1 VTIAEHVH
9 DVPSDD
15 ELAAMIGAATPH
27 FALQIRDR
35 VRDVMAALPPD
46 HPRQAGLRA
55 EVERLEQLAFYG
67 EAGRPSQRDL
77 PPRPSVVPEPGEVA
91 AGAAAETPADS

>member
-1 VTIAEHVH
+1 MSGSEAPHRLDPDHSVTVE
-9 DVPSDD
+9 DVRA
-15 ELAAMIGAATPH
+15 LVGAATPH

-55 EVERLEQLAFYG
+55 EVERLERLALYG
-67 EAGRPSQRDL
+67 EAGRPGQRDL
-77 PPRPSVVPEPGEVA
+77 PPRPSIVPEPPP
-91 AGAAAETPADS
+91 AEADSSP

>member
-15 ELAAMIGAATPH
+15 ELAALIGAATPH

-35 VRDVMAALPPD
+35 VWDVMAALPPD

-55 EVERLEQLAFYG
+55 EVERLEHLALYG
-67 EAGRPSQRDL
+67 EAGRPGQRDL
-77 PPRPSVVPEPGEVA
+77 PPRPSVVPEPQEG
-91 AGAAAETPADS
+91 GPGS

>member
-1 VTIAEHVH
+1 VVTIAEHVF

-15 ELAAMIGAATPH
+15 ELAALIGAATPH

-35 VRDVMAALPPD
+35 VWDVMAALPPD

-55 EVERLEQLAFYG
+55 EVERLERLALHG
-67 EAGRPSQRDL
+67 EAGRPGQRDL
-77 PPRPSVVPEPGEVA
+77 PPRPSMAPQPQE
-91 AGAAAETPADS
+91 AGPDS